1 VVGFA
6 HAEHGEEIGA
16 FLEME
21 SIDAELRARL
31 AAAIESMPVAERPK
45 VVLHGKRL
53 IPRTHTGKV
62 QRRKM
67 QPWFAAWSAHRGPLV
82 VAESVED
89 PPGKK

>member
-1 VVGFA
+1 
-6 HAEHGEEIGA
+6 
-16 FLEME
+16 ME